1 MEEHQNNTDTDVQD
15 NQADS
20 GDGAPKVIKAGSEA
34 KAGRRVLR
42 GGASDSGNPAEG
54 SDHGATEAARSVL
67 RAGQQALEG
76 AGAATYAAVDSSNP
90 AEGSDQATEAAR
102 SIVRAGQQTLE
113 GAEATT
119 HATVDAGESTGAG
132 QVLGEWANFAERATL
147 RNAQAVGDL
156 MHCYTFSSL
165 LQWQSNLLSATV
177 VDWVGTNARI
187 LRLVMHKA

>member
-1 MEEHQNNTDTDVQD
+1 MEEHQNNTDTHVQD
-15 NQADS
+15 DSS
-20 GDGAPKVIKAGSEA
+20 GDGTAKVIKAGSEA
-34 KAGRRVLR
+34 KPGRRVLR
-42 GGASDSGNPAEG
+42 GGGASNGGDQAQG
-54 SDHGATEAARSVL
+54 SDYGTTEAAR
-67 RAGQQALEG
+67 
-76 AGAATYAAVDSSNP
+76 T
-90 AEGSDQATEAAR
+90 
-102 SIVRAGQQTLE
+102 IVRAGQQTLE

-156 MHCYTFSSL
+156 MHCYTLSSL
-165 LQWQSNLLSATV
+165 LQWESNLLSATV